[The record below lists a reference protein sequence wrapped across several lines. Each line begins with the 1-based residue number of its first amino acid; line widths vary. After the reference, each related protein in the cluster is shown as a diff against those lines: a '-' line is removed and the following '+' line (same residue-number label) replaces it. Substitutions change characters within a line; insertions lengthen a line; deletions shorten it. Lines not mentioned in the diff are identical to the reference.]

1 MTLDELFD
9 IVDNIPRDELGCR
22 IYPNL
27 KSEKDYPT
35 ASVTGDGKQSRVNRL
50 VLARKLGRDIEVGHQ
65 ALHTCDRP
73 NCVEATHLW
82 EGTNLDNII
91 DCVAKRRHWTW
102 TNPEKRPY
110 GEKNGSRKHPEKYP
124 KGDKHWAH
132 LHTEKRPR
140 GSKHGA
146 AILTEDQVIE
156 IKQKYKQGGISQSQL
171 GDQYGVGQMTISK
184 IIRGLTWQHLNF

>member
-1 MTLDELFD
+1 MTLDELFNL
-9 IVDNIPRDELGCR
+9 VDSIQPDENGCR
-22 IYPNL
+22 LFPGL

-50 VLARKLGRDIEVGHQ
+50 VLSRKLKRPIKPGYH

-82 EGTNLDNII
+82 EGTNLDNIK

-102 TNPEKRPY
+102 TKPERRAV
-110 GEKNGSRKHPEKYP
+110 GDRNGSRTHPDNYP

-132 LHTEKRPR
+132 LHPEKRPK
-140 GSKHGA
+140 GSSHGA
-146 AILTEDQVIE
+146 AILTEQQVLDIRE
-156 IKQKYKQGGISQSQL
+156 KYSKGDVTQEYL
-171 GDQYGVGQMTISK
+171 GRIYGVGQLTISK
-184 IIRGLTWQHLNF
+184 IIRRITWKHI